1 MICFQSQIAYNIVV
15 IFFDLSALMR
25 QKLRRQ
31 NAAICWLINMNK
43 KNSNQIS
50 WLDFQLCDPISEW
63 RLLLYFREY
72 VYVTESCFSSLTIIC
87 EFNRTYYTWFFC
99 LTLKIRQTKDEDW
112 CVRRSVARF
121 IPCPFKNQCLV

>member
-1 MICFQSQIAYNIVV
+1 
-15 IFFDLSALMR
+15 MR

-63 RLLLYFREY
+63 RLLLYFCEY

-87 EFNRTYYTWFFC
+87 EFNRTYYTWFFFV
-99 LTLKIRQTKDEDW
+99 LHSKFGKQRMKIGVWDEAWLGLSRVLLKIN
-112 CVRRSVARF
+112 A
-121 IPCPFKNQCLV
+121 